1 MDRLG
6 LALLELVVYAGL
18 PMCELWMPCTKGP
31 ADRPTGYSVGGINVS
46 YMYVVIVMRSKAK
59 ERNRVL
65 EIDELSRDLG
75 SWLL

>member
-1 MDRLG
+1 MTYRL
-6 LALLELVVYAGL
+6 L
-18 PMCELWMPCTKGP
+18 CRRDK
-31 ADRPTGYSVGGINVS
+31 NVS

-65 EIDELSRDLG
+65 EIDELRRDLG